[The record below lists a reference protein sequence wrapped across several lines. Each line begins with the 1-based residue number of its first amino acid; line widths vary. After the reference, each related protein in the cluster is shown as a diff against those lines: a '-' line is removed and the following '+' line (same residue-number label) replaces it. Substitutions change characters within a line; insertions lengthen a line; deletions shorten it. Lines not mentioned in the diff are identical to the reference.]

1 MVLLIDGGVFVAE
14 KVARKTT
21 KEKYAEKQK
30 KLQGL
35 LDKREKINNDIS
47 MCRKELT
54 ALENKLNDEN
64 RRKLDEIMASKN
76 KSLEDVI
83 KMIENSD

>member
-1 MVLLIDGGVFVAE
+1 MAE

-35 LDKREKINNDIS
+35 LDKREKINNDI
-47 MCRKELT
+47 RY
-54 ALENKLNDEN
+54 
-64 RRKLDEIMASKN
+64 
-76 KSLEDVI
+76 V
-83 KMIENSD
+83 

>member
-1 MVLLIDGGVFVAE
+1 MAE

-76 KSLEDVI
+76 KSLEDGC
-83 KMIENSD
+83 ENSFFLKSENI

>member
-1 MVLLIDGGVFVAE
+1 
-14 KVARKTT
+14 
-21 KEKYAEKQK
+21 
-30 KLQGL
+30 
-35 LDKREKINNDIS
+35 

>member
-1 MVLLIDGGVFVAE
+1 MAE

-35 LDKREKINNDIS
+35 LDKREKINNDTS

>member
-1 MVLLIDGGVFVAE
+1 M
-14 KVARKTT
+14 
-21 KEKYAEKQK
+21 
-30 KLQGL
+30 
-35 LDKREKINNDIS
+35 DKREKINNDIS

>member
-1 MVLLIDGGVFVAE
+1 MAE

>member
-1 MVLLIDGGVFVAE
+1 MARKIV
-14 KVARKTT
+14 RKTT
-21 KEKYAEKQK
+21 QEKYDEQQK

-35 LDKREKINNDIS
+35 LEKRDKVNNDIS
-47 MCRKELT
+47 ACRKEMA

-64 RRKLDEIMASKN
+64 RRKLDEIMAAKN

>member
-1 MVLLIDGGVFVAE
+1 MAE

-21 KEKYAEKQK
+21 KEKYAEKQN
-30 KLQGL
+30 KLQAPM
-35 LDKREKINNDIS
+35 DTREKINNDIS